1 MSKSTRKGRAVA
13 TTEAAPAAAV
23 VGDVAAQQ
31 QEQAAVATAGEQQAA
46 ADGGNKATALYG
58 SSSLPAVFDI
68 GGKQVP
74 LGDVVR
80 KAFEATGLTVDEWNA
95 LQADDRDSL
104 IADEAAAMAE
114 DVAPTEQ
121 AADPAPKFPRQVTLR
136 NHSGFDVAEP
146 STGALV
152 GGGAS
157 VTVTVR
163 DHEQAMRLLQN
174 ISTIKERTAGR
185 QSLVVVGLG
194 DFVSPEQPGDA
205 Q

>member
-13 TTEAAPAAAV
+13 ATEAAPAAAV

-46 ADGGNKATALYG
+46 ADGGDKATALYG

-68 GGKQVP
+68 GGQQVP

-104 IADEAAAMAE
+104 IADEAAAMTE
-114 DVAPTEQ
+114 EVARPEQ
-121 AADPAPKFPRQVTLR
+121 AATPAPTFPRQVTLR

-146 STGALV
+146 ATGALV

-157 VTVTVR
+157 VTVTVH
-163 DHEQAMRLLQN
+163 DLEQATRLLQN
-174 ISTIKERTAGR
+174 VRTIKERTAGR

-194 DFVSPEQPGDA
+194 DDVSPEQPGDA